1 MYAKREGGKPVLSSS
16 NSTLDVNKFDR
27 MKQNIFVLNGRKCWF
42 FVLFTLCTFDSPV
55 HDSNKTVSSY
65 LMFREISKE
74 DFDMDI
80 SNMQQELDNLKAS

>member
-1 MYAKREGGKPVLSSS
+1 MIREKNV
-16 NSTLDVNKFDR
+16 
-27 MKQNIFVLNGRKCWF
+27 
-42 FVLFTLCTFDSPV
+42 SPF
-55 HDSNKTVSSY
+55 

>member
-1 MYAKREGGKPVLSSS
+1 
-16 NSTLDVNKFDR
+16 
-27 MKQNIFVLNGRKCWF
+27 MKQNIFVLNGRKCW
-42 FVLFTLCTFDSPV
+42 LFCPFHNVYLCPLDFDSPV
-55 HDSNKTVSSY
+55 HDTGKNVSSC

>member
-1 MYAKREGGKPVLSSS
+1 MGESVGLFAILIMCTTLTLPCMIREKNV
-16 NSTLDVNKFDR
+16 
-27 MKQNIFVLNGRKCWF
+27 
-42 FVLFTLCTFDSPV
+42 SPF
-55 HDSNKTVSSY
+55 

>member
-1 MYAKREGGKPVLSSS
+1 MIREK
-16 NSTLDVNKFDR
+16 N
-27 MKQNIFVLNGRKCWF
+27 
-42 FVLFTLCTFDSPV
+42 
-55 HDSNKTVSSY
+55 VSSY